1 MGNDREK
8 IIPTNMQKELNINS
22 VLSADIIPSVN
33 SVHYFTPKRVKNCLL
48 KEEYFLLL
56 YRQILVNEEKMSFEI
71 SKAHSLLATG
81 MGERAVRQE
90 LIASNIA
97 NIDTPF
103 YKARDIDFETAL
115 SQKAREVFG
124 VDDTKKLQMAKTDS
138 KHLSGYSELDN
149 KKSTIYLRDGQ
160 TQRNDGNTVDL
171 DVETTELSKN
181 AIMYN
186 ALTAALKKD
195 SLIFKSVLDASAKV

>member
-1 MGNDREK
+1 
-8 IIPTNMQKELNINS
+8 
-22 VLSADIIPSVN
+22 
-33 SVHYFTPKRVKNCLL
+33 
-48 KEEYFLLL
+48 
-56 YRQILVNEEKMSFEI
+56 MSFEI
-71 SKAHSLLATG
+71 SKSYDLLAEG
-81 MGERAVRQE
+81 MGARAMRQE

-115 SQKAREVFG
+115 SQKAKEVFG
-124 VDDTKKLQMAKTDS
+124 VHDFKKLQMARTNSLDLK
-138 KHLSGYSELDN
+138 GYSEIDD
-149 KKSTIYLRDGQ
+149 KKATIYLRDGQ

-195 SLIFKSVLDASAKV
+195 SLIFKSVLNASAKV

>member
-1 MGNDREK
+1 
-8 IIPTNMQKELNINS
+8 
-22 VLSADIIPSVN
+22 
-33 SVHYFTPKRVKNCLL
+33 
-48 KEEYFLLL
+48 
-56 YRQILVNEEKMSFEI
+56 MSFEI
-71 SKAHSLLATG
+71 SKSYDLLAEG
-81 MGERAVRQE
+81 MSARAVRQE

-115 SQKAREVFG
+115 SQKANKVFG
-124 VDDTKKLQMAKTDS
+124 VDETKKLQMAKTDM
-138 KHLSGYSELDN
+138 KHLSGYSQIDD
-149 KKSTIYLRDGQ
+149 KKATIYLRDGQ

-195 SLIFKSVLDASAKV
+195 SLIFRSVLDASAKV